1 MLFIEVFPFPEMK
14 PYDLALML
22 FDLQGS
28 STPAIRK
35 AIEGIIKRL
44 EKING
49 GEQELDEF
57 KAMLTACDD
66 IETDEKLK
74 LLIKALEQCF
84 KLLKKA
90 GANKKAVIFTEKRE
104 TQQYL

>member
-1 MLFIEVFPFPEMK
+1 MK

-44 EKING
+44 EKTNG

-84 KLLKKA
+84 KLRLH
-90 GANKKAVIFTEKRE
+90 IS
-104 TQQYL
+104 